1 MEVKIQIPDDVYAQL
16 LNSNRRMRGS
26 ILLASPKEGNFSP
39 HRYIARR
46 PRQYMRLP
54 HGRVSISSTDVR
66 MSLRIDRCEAVIPA
80 RAIEGESRLACS
92 YIDLMEEGTV

>member
-54 HGRVSISSTDVR
+54 HGRVSISNTDVR
-66 MSLRIDRCEAVIPA
+66 MNLGIDRCEAVVPT
-80 RAIEGESRLACS
+80 RAIEGESRLACG
-92 YIDLMEEGTV
+92 YIDLMEEGLR

>member
-39 HRYIARR
+39 HRYIARLLAAMTCVECGIR
-46 PRQYMRLP
+46 PEQVDRNAIWDGYDLAWPGRRLK
-54 HGRVSISSTDVR
+54 G
-66 MSLRIDRCEAVIPA
+66 
-80 RAIEGESRLACS
+80 LA
-92 YIDLMEEGTV
+92 